1 MRTGTGMPVDEE
13 ERSTEMKKFGF
24 ASVIAAGM
32 ATAVLGLAG
41 PAQADVA
48 HNDWVHQNGQNATAP
63 QVDTTVHQSH

>member
-1 MRTGTGMPVDEE
+1 
-13 ERSTEMKKFGF
+13 MKKFGF

>member
-1 MRTGTGMPVDEE
+1 
-13 ERSTEMKKFGF
+13 MKKFGF

-32 ATAVLGLAG
+32 AAAVMGLAA

-48 HNDWVHQNGQNATAP
+48 HNEWVHSNGQSATAP